1 MHRSAKTPIITPW
14 NSVPFIDFPFT
25 INATCDR
32 AIAAFCAA
40 AISSA
45 EADSAASSAS
55 GSAHVASADSP
66 ILLHLGHFSSSLAS
80 GVPHAG
86 QVHSDPFFCMS

>member
-1 MHRSAKTPIITPW
+1 MVEVYDLHDT
-14 NSVPFIDFPFT
+14 
-25 INATCDR
+25 DR
-32 AIAAFCAA
+32 QEQYCIVIMA
-40 AISSA
+40 
-45 EADSAASSAS
+45 AASSAS

-86 QVHSDPFFCMS
+86 QVHSEPFFLYVIAFNLM